1 MQVLRDVFSYKP
13 PISKEQFFNRG
24 FAERKVIMCTEILQL
39 VKNKATALNPPI
51 KVLYDHSWS

>member
-51 KVLYDHSWS
+51 KVYCKI